1 MEADLGISRWAIV
14 ALVAAM
20 IVVGTMGLVFRGTG
34 GPDRTTDRTPA
45 SAPAQSR

>member
-1 MEADLGISRWAIV
+1 MEAELGISKWAVV

-20 IVVGTMGLVFRGTG
+20 IVVGTMGLVLRGSG
-34 GPDRTTDRTPA
+34 GQDRATDRAPA